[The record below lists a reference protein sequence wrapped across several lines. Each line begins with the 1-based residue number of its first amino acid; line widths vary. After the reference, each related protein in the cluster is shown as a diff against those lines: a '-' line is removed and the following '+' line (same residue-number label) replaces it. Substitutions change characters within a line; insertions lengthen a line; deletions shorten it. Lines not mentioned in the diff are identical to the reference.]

1 MNALNTPSPSRD
13 ASNRA
18 TRTLAQGL
26 AIDLL
31 LAVATAVSAA
41 VSGGVEWTSAY
52 WIVLA
57 LAVAKSV
64 AVALVSYFARLY
76 MPPAV
81 RPTTRGVDA

>member
-1 MNALNTPSPSRD
+1 MNTLPTPSPSRD
-13 ASNRA
+13 AGNRA
-18 TRTLAQGL
+18 ARTLAQGL
-26 AIDLL
+26 AVDLF
-31 LAVATAVSAA
+31 LAVVTAVSAGVA
-41 VSGGVEWTSAY
+41 GGVEWTSAY

-81 RPTTRGVDA
+81 GPTTRGGR